1 MVFSSL
7 VFLLGF
13 LPSLM
18 LIYYL
23 IPRRFRWLRNLV
35 LLGYSLG
42 FYWWGA
48 NKLVAL
54 MVLSIVIN
62 YVGGLL
68 AGQNRKGVARL
79 GVLFASVA
87 GALAC
92 WPGSNTRASW
102 PRPSMT
108 WASSSPFPR

>member
-62 YVGGLL
+62 YVG
-68 AGQNRKGVARL
+68 
-79 GVLFASVA
+79 
-87 GALAC
+87 AC
-92 WPGSNTRASW
+92 WQVKTGRRCQAGRALCQRGGAWPAGLVQIRGLPG
-102 PRPSMT
+102 PDHQ
-108 WASSSPFPR
+108 